1 VLPRRRRRRLR
12 RGRRHSGGSTSTG
25 LRRGRDAAWVAR
37 KCRTKGEGEEGSFL
51 PGFQAAF
58 IMTVITAA
66 VLPILVFLLA
76 NNSLG
81 SR

>member
-1 VLPRRRRRRLR
+1 MDLSAVI
-12 RGRRHSGGSTSTG
+12 T
-25 LRRGRDAAWVAR
+25 AAV
-37 KCRTKGEGEEGSFL
+37 
-51 PGFQAAF
+51 